1 MASHILLYH
10 GVTKI
15 KSYGIENYSNKH
27 ISLKKFEEQMKF
39 LKKFRNVV
47 PLKEIK
53 KIKMQLQSLLT
64 ILLKMFSQMLFQS

>member
-1 MASHILLYH
+1 MATHILLYH

-39 LKKFRNVV
+39 LKKFRNYS
-47 PLKEIK
+47 IK
-53 KIKMQLQSLLT
+53 RNKK
-64 ILLKMFSQMLFQS
+64 K

>member
-1 MASHILLYH
+1 MATHILLYH

-53 KIKMQLQSLLT
+53 KK
-64 ILLKMFSQMLFQS
+64 